1 MDNKEQKKISYV
13 IPCYKSALTIS
24 GVIEEIAEAMR
35 TMSYLY
41 EIILVN
47 DYPYDNTIDVLK
59 RLSNEDSRVKVVQF
73 ARNFGQHAAL
83 MAGYQVATGDYI
95 VSLDDDGQ
103 TPANEVKK
111 LIDKLEEGY
120 DVVYAR
126 YSHKKHSLFRNFGS
140 RLNGWMTE
148 VMLKKPKDLY
158 VSSYFVM
165 RSYIKEEILHYRN
178 AYPYVIGLV
187 LRSTTNITNVDV
199 QHRQREQGRSGY
211 TLGKLLGLWLNGFT
225 AFSVVPLRLAS
236 FLGIFAAGAGFVYLI
251 YVLVNK
257 IVNPLAPIGWTSMIA
272 LLLIVG
278 GIIMLI
284 LGMIGEYVGRI
295 YISLNAYPQYVVK
308 ETINIKAGE

>member
-24 GVIEEIAEAMR
+24 GVIEEIAETMR

-59 RLSNEDSRVKVVQF
+59 RLSNEDSRIKVVQF

>member
-1 MDNKEQKKISYV
+1 
-13 IPCYKSALTIS
+13 
-24 GVIEEIAEAMR
+24 EEIVETMR
-35 TMSYLY
+35 TMPYLY

-47 DYPYDNTIDVLK
+47 DYPYDDTIDVLK
-59 RLSNEDSRVKVVQF
+59 KLSNEDSRIKVVQF

-140 RLNGWMTE
+140 KLNGWMTE

-272 LLLIVG
+272 LVLIVG

-295 YISLNAYPQYVVK
+295 YISLNAYPQYVIK

>member
-24 GVIEEIAEAMR
+24 GVIEEIAETMR

-59 RLSNEDSRVKVVQF
+59 RLSNEDSRIKVVQF
-73 ARNFGQHAAL
+73 ARNFGPHAAL

>member
-1 MDNKEQKKISYV
+1 MDNKQQEKISYV
-13 IPCYKSALTIS
+13 IPCYRSALTIS
-24 GVIEEIAEAMR
+24 GVIEEIVETMR
-35 TMSYLY
+35 TLPYLY
-41 EIILVN
+41 EIVLVN
-47 DYPYDNTIDVLK
+47 DYPYDDTIDVLK
-59 RLSNEDSRVKVVQF
+59 KLSNEDSRIKVVQF

-140 RLNGWMTE
+140 KLNGWMTE

>member
-1 MDNKEQKKISYV
+1 MDNKQQEKISYV
-13 IPCYKSALTIS
+13 IPCYRSALTIS
-24 GVIEEIAEAMR
+24 GVIEEIVETMR
-35 TMSYLY
+35 TLPYLY
-41 EIILVN
+41 EIVLVN
-47 DYPYDNTIDVLK
+47 DYPYDDTIDVLK
-59 RLSNEDSRVKVVQF
+59 KLSNEDSRIKVVQF

-140 RLNGWMTE
+140 KLNGWMTE

-272 LLLIVG
+272 LVLIVG

>member
-24 GVIEEIAEAMR
+24 GVIEEIAETMR

-59 RLSNEDSRVKVVQF
+59 RLSNEDSRIKVVQF

-187 LRSTTNITNVDV
+187 LRSTTNITNADV

>member
-1 MDNKEQKKISYV
+1 MDNKQQEKISYV
-13 IPCYKSALTIS
+13 IPCYRSALTIS
-24 GVIEEIAEAMR
+24 GVIEEIVETMR
-35 TMSYLY
+35 TMPYLY
-41 EIILVN
+41 EIVLVN
-47 DYPYDNTIDVLK
+47 DYPYDDTIDVLK
-59 RLSNEDSRVKVVQF
+59 KLSNEDSRIKVVQF

-140 RLNGWMTE
+140 KLNGWMTE

-272 LLLIVG
+272 LVLIVG

>member
-1 MDNKEQKKISYV
+1 
-13 IPCYKSALTIS
+13 
-24 GVIEEIAEAMR
+24 
-35 TMSYLY
+35 
-41 EIILVN
+41 
-47 DYPYDNTIDVLK
+47 
-59 RLSNEDSRVKVVQF
+59 
-73 ARNFGQHAAL
+73 
-83 MAGYQVATGDYI
+83 
-95 VSLDDDGQ
+95 
-103 TPANEVKK
+103 
-111 LIDKLEEGY
+111 
-120 DVVYAR
+120 
-126 YSHKKHSLFRNFGS
+126 
-140 RLNGWMTE
+140 
-148 VMLKKPKDLY
+148 MLKKPKDLY